1 MTHVLC
7 VSLGHWASTR
17 FCDALPLDTVALG
30 HVALHSIAPNISRD
44 IDPEILG
51 GRAAFMWLFMGQG
64 IPARPPTVMCQHA
77 LLFMWQGIPAG
88 PPTLMCQDA
97 FANVESIT

>member
-1 MTHVLC
+1 MLC

-17 FCDALPLDTVALG
+17 FCDALPLDIFALG

-44 IDPEILG
+44 IDPEIFG

-64 IPARPPTVMCQHA
+64 IPARPPTVMCQHVFVA
-77 LLFMWQGIPAG
+77 LHCNTIFAKHLWLFMGKGKGNP
-88 PPTLMCQDA
+88 
-97 FANVESIT
+97 